1 MKRGGAGGRRGEE
14 GAGGQRQEDGGGDE
28 EAEGRAKVSK
38 FFNFLNCQG

>member
-1 MKRGGAGGRRGEE
+1 MTRQFLLRLCDE
-14 GAGGQRQEDGGGDE
+14 AGGQRQEDGGGNE